1 MSTTEKGAL
10 PAPDA
15 GRSAHLGDFT
25 LTRRVLVI
33 TAWALPVGGASALA
47 ALALLRLI
55 GLITTWCSTSGW
67 TPGSSLP
74 VATSTHRSWCCSRP
88 SSADWSS
95 A

>member
-10 PAPDA
+10 PAPEA

-55 GLITTWCSTSGW
+55 GLITNLVFYQRVDTA
-67 TPGSSLP
+67 L
-74 VATSTHRSWCCSRP
+74 VAPR
-88 SSADWSS
+88 
-95 A
+95 